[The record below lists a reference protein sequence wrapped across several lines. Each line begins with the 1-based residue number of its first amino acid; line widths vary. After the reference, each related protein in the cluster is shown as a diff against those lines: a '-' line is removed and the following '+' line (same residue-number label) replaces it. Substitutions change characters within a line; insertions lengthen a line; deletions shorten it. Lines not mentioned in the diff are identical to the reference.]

1 MSSPGPK
8 GKPLDGESF
17 SSTEKHPNSK
27 EENKK
32 CLALQTKD
40 DSGEGNDIYD
50 MHIYMYLYIYNVYY
64 VSMHLDIYYVSTMY
78 TMHVCIVI
86 YDVSMYLYIRCIY
99 VYIYIYYVK
108 SM

>member
-27 EENKK
+27 DENKK
-32 CLALQTKD
+32 CLVLQTKD

-50 MHIYMYLYIYNVYY
+50 MYIYMYL
-64 VSMHLDIYYVSTMY
+64 
-78 TMHVCIVI
+78 
-86 YDVSMYLYIRCIY
+86 
-99 VYIYIYYVK
+99 
-108 SM
+108 